1 MQVKHSLTIADIFA
15 IWDFISLMM
24 YLVFG
29 VMLIFD
35 LVLIDV
41 GCKMFGC
48 GGSNT
53 FLRTSVQPII
63 YVYNNNQPIPL

>member
-1 MQVKHSLTIADIFA
+1 MLLFLRRANDQTAKVDLVVVAPVERCLALSRVQVKHSLTIADIFA

-35 LVLIDV
+35 LVVIDV
-41 GCKMFGC
+41 G
-48 GGSNT
+48 
-53 FLRTSVQPII
+53 
-63 YVYNNNQPIPL
+63 

>member
-1 MQVKHSLTIADIFA
+1 MLLLLRRANNQTAKVDLVVVAPVERCLALSRVQVKHSLTIADIFA

-35 LVLIDV
+35 LVIIEV
-41 GCKMFGC
+41 G
-48 GGSNT
+48 
-53 FLRTSVQPII
+53 
-63 YVYNNNQPIPL
+63 

>member
-1 MQVKHSLTIADIFA
+1 MLRRADNQTAKVDLEVVAPVERCLALSRVQVKHSLTIADIFA

-35 LVLIDV
+35 LVVIDV
-41 GCKMFGC
+41 G
-48 GGSNT
+48 
-53 FLRTSVQPII
+53 
-63 YVYNNNQPIPL
+63 